1 MNVLIYSFPVVCNS
15 FTQSHWACSAHCCS
29 VACLFPFSVDKTI
42 MCWQVSDE
50 ESGVRWPKILSWFR
64 PAVSSMT
71 SCLTSLSLN
80 FFVLYGS
87 SNSGDLV
94 RFSDGSYKVLGKGL
108 LCPERMVSVP
118 LQHFTDTA
126 ASLTPSPKQSGYSK
140 HKWSSGWY
148 RKTNCQQS
156 KLSLKVGNC

>member
-1 MNVLIYSFPVVCNS
+1 MTLMNVLIYSFPVVFNS
-15 FTQSHWACSAHCCS
+15 FTQSQWACFAHCCS

-42 MCWQVSDE
+42 MYWQVSDE
-50 ESGVRWPKILSWFR
+50 EGGVRWPQILSWFC
-64 PAVSSMT
+64 PAVSLMT
-71 SCLTSLSLN
+71 SYLTSLSLT
-80 FFVLYGS
+80 FFVLCDS

-94 RFSDGSYKVLGKGL
+94 RFRDGSYKVFGKGL
-108 LCPERMVSVP
+108 LCSERMVSVP

-148 RKTNCQQS
+148 RKTNCQ
-156 KLSLKVGNC
+156 